1 MLHICTNIP
10 YRTMLLNLCQVFD
23 GFWLF
28 FSSPFPIFEPNFYPP
43 GELLMK
49 LMTVIAWVSLISCLS
64 TVIEMDFRHNKNKYY
79 TH

>member
-1 MLHICTNIP
+1 MLHICINIP
-10 YRTMLLNLCQVFD
+10 YRTMLSNLCQVFD
-23 GFWLF
+23 VIWLF
-28 FSSPFPIFEPNFYPP
+28 FSSPFPIFEPP

-49 LMTVIAWVSLISCLS
+49 LMTAWVSLISCLF

>member
-1 MLHICTNIP
+1 MLHICINIP
-10 YRTMLLNLCQVFD
+10 YRTMLSNLCQVFD
-23 GFWLF
+23 VIWLF
-28 FSSPFPIFEPNFYPP
+28 FSSPFPIFEPP

-49 LMTVIAWVSLISCLS
+49 LMTARAWVSLISCLF